1 MSNPAGD
8 LDITARDMTLVKIS
22 VTTLI
27 ADKVTTHL
35 RCEDLMKY

>member
-1 MSNPAGD
+1 
-8 LDITARDMTLVKIS
+8 MTLVKIS
-22 VTTLI
+22 VTTSI